1 MFEEF
6 VELDIDFERK
16 WITHDLL
23 VCGEYGGAGVIGMA
37 NIQFLKNHAEKYITM
52 DAWKACFHNKHFSI
66 CGQEVDLTGVDLII
80 VEAGWNSEQAY
91 VLIGSELEQ
100 EITALDQYPAI
111 DDEWVAEI
119 EQTWRNEHMDYLLE
133 DVWKRLWSRYENF
146 DHWWNEPCP
155 ALIPENIGKPSPT
168 PYECFNDLFE
178 QVIRE
183 ESHCNPDVYKCWQYE
198 YNNAYFYDPKDEA
211 TDILVNKFLY
221 RLRVIFA
228 EEGRPAH
235 NRKLARERQLKLI

>member
-6 VELDIDFERK
+6 LELNIDFERK

-23 VCGEYGGAGVIGMA
+23 VCGEYGGAGVVGIA
-37 NIQFLKNHAEKYITM
+37 NIQFLKNHAKKYITM
-52 DAWKACFHNKHFSI
+52 GSRKACFHNKHFSI

-91 VLIGSELEQ
+91 ILVGSELE
-100 EITALDQYPAI
+100 EYITELDQDPVI
-111 DDEWVAEI
+111 DDELVAEV
-119 EQTWRNEHMDYLLE
+119 EQTCRNEHMDYLLE

-146 DHWWNEPCP
+146 DHWWNEPCL

-178 QVIRE
+178 QVVR
-183 ESHCNPDVYKCWQYE
+183 DVSQEGENWNCWKYE
-198 YNNAYFYDPKDEA
+198 YNSACFYDPKNEGIDRIVDA
-211 TDILVNKFLY
+211 FMN
-221 RLRVIFA
+221 RLRGIFA

>member
-16 WITHDLL
+16 WISHDLL
-23 VCGEYGGAGVIGMA
+23 VVGDYGGAGAIGMA
-37 NIQFLKNHAEKYITM
+37 NINFLKKHAKKSINM
-52 DAWKACFHNKHFSI
+52 DSWKACFHEKKFSI
-66 CGQEVDLTGVDLII
+66 CGQEVDLDGVDLII
-80 VEAGWNSEQAY
+80 VEAGWNSQQAY
-91 VLIGSELEQ
+91 VLVGSELE
-100 EITALDQYPAI
+100 EYITELDQYPAI
-111 DDEWVAEI
+111 DDESVSEV
-119 EQTWRNEHMDYLLE
+119 EQLWRDEHMDYLLE

-178 QVIRE
+178 QVVHDASQE
-183 ESHCNPDVYKCWQYE
+183 GENWNCWQYE
-198 YNNAYFYDPKDEA
+198 YNSAYFYDPKNEGIDRIVDA
-211 TDILVNKFLY
+211 FMN
-221 RLRVIFA
+221 RLRGIFA

>member
-6 VELDIDFERK
+6 LELNIDFERK
-16 WITHDLL
+16 WISHDLL
-23 VCGEYGGAGVIGMA
+23 IVGDYGGAGTVGMA
-37 NIQFLKNHAEKYITM
+37 NINFLKNHAKKSINM
-52 DAWKACFHNKHFSI
+52 DSWKACFHEKKFSI
-66 CGQEVDLTGVDLII
+66 CGQEVDLDGVDLII
-80 VEAGWNSEQAY
+80 VEAGWNSQQAY
-91 VLIGSELEQ
+91 VLVGSELE
-100 EITALDQYPAI
+100 EYITELDQYPAI
-111 DDEWVAEI
+111 DDESVSEV
-119 EQTWRNEHMDYLLE
+119 EQLWRDEHMDYLLE

-178 QVIRE
+178 QVVRDASQE
-183 ESHCNPDVYKCWQYE
+183 GENWNCWQYE
-198 YNNAYFYDPKDEA
+198 YNSAYFYDPKNEGIDRIVDA
-211 TDILVNKFLY
+211 FMN
-221 RLRVIFA
+221 RLRGIFA

>member
-6 VELDIDFERK
+6 VELNIDFERK
-16 WITHDLL
+16 WISHDLL
-23 VCGEYGGAGVIGMA
+23 IVGDYGGAGTVGMA
-37 NIQFLKNHAEKYITM
+37 NINFLKNHAKKSINM
-52 DAWKACFHNKHFSI
+52 DSWKACFHEKKFSI

-80 VEAGWNSEQAY
+80 VEAGWNSKQAY
-91 VLIGSELEQ
+91 ILVGSELE
-100 EITALDQYPAI
+100 EYITELDQYPAI
-111 DDEWVAEI
+111 DDESVSEV
-119 EQTWRNEHMDYLLE
+119 EQLWRDEHMDYLLE

-178 QVIRE
+178 QVVRDASQE
-183 ESHCNPDVYKCWQYE
+183 GENWNCWQYE
-198 YNNAYFYDPKDEA
+198 YNSACFYDPKDEGIDRIVDA
-211 TDILVNKFLY
+211 FMN
-221 RLRVIFA
+221 RLRGIFA